1 MAAQFL
7 VSPILCSPIP
17 FSSKLFATLHRPWSN
32 IVAVS
37 RNNAVYATSQTIDP
51 VLEPVVVRRTANYQP
66 NYWDYD
72 TLMSLTS
79 VYKADIYKEKA
90 DELKEKVRELL
101 HDTMGS
107 VESLDLV
114 DAIQRLGLSHYY
126 NEEIKNALDHH
137 ASIDHDEWLGDDL
150 YTTSL
155 RFRLLRL
162 HGYDVAQD
170 VFDKF
175 KDEKGAL
182 KMCLTE
188 DVKGML
194 SMYEASFLGLEEED
208 FIDEVKAFTTKHL
221 KELKGNTNSS
231 VLAKK
236 VSHSLELP
244 LHWRTS
250 RLESRW
256 YIDTYESEDNMVQ
269 VLLDLAK
276 LDYNI
281 VQATHQS
288 EVGRLTRWWK
298 DLGLHEM
305 DFFRDRILEHY
316 FWSLGMVPEEQ
327 FGRFRVG
334 LAQVTT
340 LITVIDDIYD
350 VYGSLDELVLFTA
363 AVERWEVSAM
373 EQLPPYMKVCY
384 MALLNTNN
392 EIGYEILREQGFDIT
407 PHQKK
412 VWVDLCK
419 AYFVEAKWF
428 YEGYTPTLK
437 EYLDNAVM
445 SIAAPLMLENCYFLT
460 TEKITKE
467 ALDCIESMP
476 SLIYNSA
483 MLLRLADD
491 LGTSSDEIARGD
503 VPKSIQCYMHEA
515 GVSEEVAREHVKYLI
530 NEAWKKM
537 NKARTR
543 QYPFFE
549 PFISAAPNL
558 GRQAQCMYQFG
569 DGHGIPDQETKD
581 RLNSLLVEPIPLK
594 KL

>member
-1 MAAQFL
+1 MAVQFL
-7 VSPILCSPIP
+7 VSPLLCSPTT
-17 FSSKLFATLHRPWSN
+17 FSSKFPPLQRPQSN
-32 IVAVS
+32 IVAVLKK
-37 RNNAVYATSQTIDP
+37 NVVYATSQQIMNP
-51 VLEPVVVRRTANYQP
+51 VLEPVVIRRSANYQP

-72 TLMSLTS
+72 SLMSLTS
-79 VYKADIYKEKA
+79 DYKADIYREKA
-90 DELKEKVRELL
+90 EQLKEKVRELIN
-101 HDTMGS
+101 DSVGS
-107 VESLDLV
+107 VRSLDLV
-114 DAIQRLGLSHYY
+114 DAIQRLGLKHYY

-137 ASIDHDEWLGDDL
+137 AFIEQDQWFKDDL

-175 KDEKGAL
+175 KDENGSL
-182 KMCLTE
+182 KMYLTE
-188 DVKGML
+188 DVKGLL
-194 SMYEASFLGLEEED
+194 SMYEASYLGLEGED
-208 FIDEVKAFTTKHL
+208 FMDEVKAFTTKHL
-221 KELKGNTNSS
+221 KELKENINPT
-231 VLAKK
+231 LAMK
-236 VSHSLELP
+236 VTHSLELP

-256 YIDTYESEDNMVQ
+256 YIDTYEHEDNMVQ

-298 DLGLHEM
+298 DLGLYEM

-373 EQLPPYMKVCY
+373 EQLPHYMKVCY

-392 EIGYEILREQGFDIT
+392 EIGYEILKGQGYDIT
-407 PHQKK
+407 LNQKK

-419 AYFVEAKWF
+419 AYFLEAKWF
-428 YEGYTPTLK
+428 YEGYTPTLE

-530 NEAWKKM
+530 NETWKKM
-537 NKARTR
+537 NKARTG

-594 KL
+594 KD